1 VRKSI
6 IAAVGATAVLAVAG
20 GSVAA
25 YAAKSKTVTVS
36 VDGEVQKVHTLGTT
50 VADAL
55 SENKIQVGERDLV
68 APSLDAKLEEGQ
80 EIAVE
85 YGRRLTVTAD
95 GSKQNFWTTADSV
108 NEALAD
114 LGLRYDGAQLST
126 SRSAPIGRQGLALVV
141 RTPKTVQF
149 VRQGK
154 ATPVRTTARTV
165 QEAMTGARVG
175 FDSNDRVTPALAT
188 PVHDGTRITIVRVD
202 VKKVTKVLPIAFATR
217 HTKSDSLLTG
227 VVKTT
232 TEGTPGR
239 RSVAYVTT
247 YLDGKL
253 SGAKP
258 VASKILTQPVT
269 EVVTVGTKPKPA
281 PQPVETLSR
290 TEPAPTATRT
300 SAPTLTSG
308 TSAWDRIAACESGG
322 NWHINTGNGYYGGL
336 QFNHSTWIAY
346 GGGAYASNAHLA
358 SKAQQIAIAEK
369 VRADRGGY
377 SAWPVCG
384 KRA

>member
-6 IAAVGATAVLAVAG
+6 IVAVGATAVLAVAG
-20 GSVAA
+20 GSAA

-36 VDGEVQKVHTLGTT
+36 VDGEVQKVHTLGAT

-68 APSLDAKLEEGQ
+68 APSLNAELEEGQ

-85 YGRRLTVTAD
+85 YGRPLTVTAD
-95 GSKQNFWTTADSV
+95 GSKKNFWTTADSV

-154 ATPVRTTARTV
+154 AVTVRTTARTV

-175 FDSNDRVTPALAT
+175 FDSNDRVTPALTT
-188 PVHDGTRITIVRVD
+188 PVGDGTRITIVRVD
-202 VKKVTKVLPIAFATR
+202 VKKATKVLPIAFATER
-217 HTKSDSLLTG
+217 TKSDSLLTG

-232 TEGTPGR
+232 TKGVPGR
-239 RSVAYVTT
+239 RSVTSVTT

-258 VASKILTQPVT
+258 VASKVLTQPVT
-269 EVVTVGTKPKPA
+269 QVVTVGTKPKPV
-281 PQPVETLSR
+281 PQPVETLTR
-290 TEPAPTATRT
+290 TQEPAPTPT
-300 SAPTLTSG
+300 SAPTLTSAAN

-322 NWHINTGNGYYGGL
+322 NWRINTGNGYYGGL